1 MTSLKPV
8 INENLFDNICAKC
21 GRPMPKSAAK
31 CAFCGAENN
40 EVFTCVRRIK
50 STESAGIN
58 YIALLQK
65 TGANMI
71 LITDRYNL
79 RYFSGFRGGEGIA
92 VITAAGRYLIVD
104 SRYTESAKEDVS
116 NKNSGFTVIEFNNDN
131 PKFKILD
138 EIILGIDGNINI
150 VFEDKSLTVA
160 EYREMSRE
168 IAEAFKKYFSEY
180 EEKLRSSLMNWIPAG
195 DILERERRIKTPEEI
210 ELLRQ
215 AEVIGDAAFSDILKI
230 LKPGM
235 TELEVAAEIE
245 YSLKKHGAEGLSFDT
260 IAASGINSSKPHA
273 IPGRKKLENGDFL
286 TMDFGC
292 VYEGYCS
299 DMTRTVVIGR
309 ADDEMKK
316 IYNTVLKAQTE
327 AVQAIRAGLVCKD
340 VDKVARDIIAAEG
353 YGQYFGHGL
362 GHSVGLYIHE
372 SPALNTRDETILE
385 EGMIETIEPGI
396 YIPDKYGVRIED
408 MGAVTAEG
416 YDNFASSTKELIEIM

>member
-21 GRPMPKSAAK
+21 GRPMPKSAPK

-40 EVFTCVRRIK
+40 EVFTGVKRIK

-195 DILERERRIKTPEEI
+195 DIFERERRIKTPEEI

-215 AEVIGDAAFSDILKI
+215 AEAIGDAAFSDILKI

-292 VYEGYCS
+292 IYEGYCS
-299 DMTRTVVIGR
+299 DMTRTVAVGR

-316 IYNTVLKAQTE
+316 VYNTVLKAQTE
-327 AVQAIRAGLVCKD
+327 ALSAVRAGLICKD
-340 VDKVARDIIAAEG
+340 VDNIARSIISEAG

-372 SPALNTRDETILE
+372 SPALNTRDETVLC

-396 YIPDKYGVRIED
+396 YIPGKWGVRIED

-416 YDNFASSTKELIEIM
+416 DDNFAAAPKEPLEI